1 MLMLLAYKCICQHFC
16 CRPVSAVLLIWIDM
30 LNMSTVIWG
39 VKWPAFW
46 FDFNCWCSIPRLM
59 LRRVMGYFKYYLV
72 LSLQSL
78 QPKTKRNY
86 CFLPFFFFCLRFWW
100 CMYVWKYKFK
110 TRQYVTKQFQKC
122 MFIIHLFIRAMALI
136 ESDDVSGSAA
146 LAR

>member
-46 FDFNCWCSIPRLM
+46 FDFNCWCSISRLM

-72 LSLQSL
+72 VSLQSL

-86 CFLPFFFFCLRFWW
+86 CFLPFFFFVLDFGGA
-100 CMYVWKYKFK
+100 
-110 TRQYVTKQFQKC
+110 C
-122 MFIIHLFIRAMALI
+122 MFENINSRHDSMLQSSFKSVCSSYIFSSEPWLWLNQMMCQVL
-136 ESDDVSGSAA
+136 
-146 LAR
+146 LL